1 MKTLEDIK
9 REEERLRDL
18 IKFHEKAV
26 AHYQE
31 QLREHINRHN
41 LNKGENCYGKE
52 S

>member
-1 MKTLEDIK
+1 MKTDKEIK

-26 AHYQE
+26 THYQE
-31 QLREHINRHN
+31 QLREHINRYN
-41 LNKGENCYGKE
+41 LNKEQK

>member
-1 MKTLEDIK
+1 MKTDKEIK

-31 QLREHINRHN
+31 QLREHINRYN
-41 LNKGENCYGKE
+41 LNKEQK